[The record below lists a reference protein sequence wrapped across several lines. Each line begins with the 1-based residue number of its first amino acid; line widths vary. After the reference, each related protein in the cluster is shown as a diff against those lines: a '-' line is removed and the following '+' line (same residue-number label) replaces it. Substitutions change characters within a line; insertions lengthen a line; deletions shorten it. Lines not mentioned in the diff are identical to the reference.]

1 MNVFYFFRGLYR
13 NSKKHSLIFLNTN
26 FNVIAIALLVLA
38 FWHPLDAVTI
48 FVLLFIISLA
58 GAPVQIHP
66 LTFKNLCKG
75 CWTWLR
81 FLMETPEDGQV

>member
-1 MNVFYFFRGLYR
+1 MSVFHFLRGLFRIARRYG
-13 NSKKHSLIFLNTN
+13 LIFLNSN
-26 FNVIAIALLVLA
+26 FNVISVALLVLA

-58 GAPVQIHP
+58 GAAVQIRP
-66 LTFKNLCKG
+66 LPFKNLCKG

-81 FLMETPEDGQV
+81 FLMETPEEGQV